1 MWVEN
6 ISFIFSVSFPSG
18 CRKLCE
24 CFKMLKK
31 EDWFYNGAY
40 GNLEGN
46 SRCKN
51 NKTTENRVGTNV
63 SFKAGRGG
71 RDLF

>member
-1 MWVEN
+1 
-6 ISFIFSVSFPSG
+6 
-18 CRKLCE
+18 
-24 CFKMLKK
+24 MLKK